1 MEKGWGSVE
10 AVRDQTGVC
19 RTGGVV
25 SYILS
30 VALVVLG
37 VIGDVRDVT
46 LGLEPMSWY
55 LLAIAAFLS
64 SIVWYIA
71 WAVAIH
77 INVIEAKS
85 NKEE

>member
-1 MEKGWGSVE
+1 MAKRWGSVE
-10 AVRDQTGVC
+10 AARGTAGMC

-25 SYILS
+25 SFLLA
-30 VALVVLG
+30 VVFALLG
-37 VIGDVRDVT
+37 IVGEAIGAT

-64 SIVWYIA
+64 SISWWIG

-77 INVIEAKS
+77 IDVIKAKS
-85 NKEE
+85 K